1 MARSMGEH
9 TRSNKSGSDHIASGP
24 NYIHSKAPH
33 THIPLL
39 RDYFRT
45 VLICDFPSRL
55 SSRPWPC
62 TNRGLLLSRAFQAL
76 TYFSIYTLFTLHTAS
91 LHSSHT
97 KWLTGFLSQSFQV
110 QCCCSLFFSF
120 AQNAPLLCW
129 SPGKPP
135 PEPSSIQL
143 ILILPW
149 YSYIHHG
156 SWAHLLVMHMIPPS
170 TRP

>member
-97 KWLTGFLSQSFQV
+97 KWLTGFLSQFPGSML
-110 QCCCSLFFSF
+110 LF
-120 AQNAPLLCW
+120 PLLLFC
-129 SPGKPP
+129 S
-135 PEPSSIQL
+135 ECSSALLVAWETSTWAFLNPINPNLAL
-143 ILILPW
+143 ILIYP
-149 YSYIHHG
+149 
-156 SWAHLLVMHMIPPS
+156 SWLMSTFVGYAHDSSLH
-170 TRP
+170 